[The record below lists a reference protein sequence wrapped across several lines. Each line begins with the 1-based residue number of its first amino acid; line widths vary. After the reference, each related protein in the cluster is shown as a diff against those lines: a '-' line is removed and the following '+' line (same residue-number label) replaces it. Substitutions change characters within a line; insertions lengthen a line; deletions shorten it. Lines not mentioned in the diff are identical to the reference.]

1 VDAYTWIHI
10 TCSVEDDQGDY
21 FFHLPLQAD
30 PGMGAWVHTVMFY
43 TIEHPA
49 PVYDCE
55 DFTHQLDFMA
65 QADGQR
71 QMVFFPETAWWLGF
85 DNNAPLMLPIT
96 GWSRNHDIS
105 TGTRDYDVR
114 GHITFTSG
122 REWTYWQYDHY
133 LTWATWDRDLE
144 WEEYLDWI
152 KPLYERHGG
161 EAVLALKKMTELQRR
176 HIYDENPQIY
186 FYLSGELP
194 QDEIG
199 AAAGITSRPPKLAYQ
214 DVVRFSQREFGD
226 WRVNDYLML
235 ESMRGEYKKVVKGMP
250 RKLGP
255 GSQLSVKLYEELYN
269 SVWVFHKRVEHAYVL
284 YTGVIA
290 VRDGDETLA
299 KEKLAEARAISAEV
313 IEVLQGME
321 KNYRYP
327 VDLLCREKPES
338 LTSYKY
344 GYLYEA
350 STGFFWTRRDDQL
363 ETLIQRT
370 FQSQEEK
377 WEEVP
382 EVLFYTDKDHIE
394 MIEPASETAADAIR
408 GFIPRLLYGLSGYS
422 PAGDKLTLCMAQDS
436 NENLL
441 PDPGAQDPVEM
452 AGDGATC
459 IWVSSAYSISV
470 SDSTGEIIGELGI
483 LDPVVTLTVRGS
495 GGQVTD
501 LEGGELVG
509 TVGSQAL
516 IGLVMTVGGI
526 DEEGVTNLLK
536 SVYEIPEGEDL
547 PLTLP
552 FSFRMTY
559 VKVEQ

>member
-1 VDAYTWIHI
+1 
-10 TCSVEDDQGDY
+10 
-21 FFHLPLQAD
+21 
-30 PGMGAWVHTVMFY
+30 
-43 TIEHPA
+43 
-49 PVYDCE
+49 
-55 DFTHQLDFMA
+55 
-65 QADGQR
+65 
-71 QMVFFPETAWWLGF
+71 
-85 DNNAPLMLPIT
+85 
-96 GWSRNHDIS
+96 
-105 TGTRDYDVR
+105 
-114 GHITFTSG
+114 
-122 REWTYWQYDHY
+122 
-133 LTWATWDRDLE
+133 
-144 WEEYLDWI
+144 
-152 KPLYERHGG
+152 
-161 EAVLALKKMTELQRR
+161 
-176 HIYDENPQIY
+176 
-186 FYLSGELP
+186 LSGELP

-199 AAAGITSRPPKLAYQ
+199 AAAGITSRPPKLAFQ
-214 DVVRFSQREFGD
+214 EVVRFSQREFGD
-226 WRVNDYLML
+226 WRANDYLML

-250 RKLGP
+250 KKLGP
-255 GSQLSVKLYEELYN
+255 GSALSVKLYEELYN
-269 SVWVFHKRVEHAYVL
+269 SIWVFHQRVEHAYVL
-284 YTGVIA
+284 YTGAIA
-290 VRDGDETLA
+290 VRDGDEALA

-344 GYLYEA
+344 GYLYET
-350 STGFFWTRRDDQL
+350 STGYFWTRRDDQL

-377 WEEVP
+377 WDQVP
-382 EVLFYTDKDHIE
+382 DVLFYTDKEHIE
-394 MIEPASETAADAIR
+394 IVEPASEVAADAIR
-408 GFIPRLLYGLSGYS
+408 GFIPRLLYGLSDYS
-422 PAGDKLTLCMAQDS
+422 PAGDRLTLCMAQDS

-452 AGDGATC
+452 ACDGATC
-459 IWVSSAYSISV
+459 VWASSAYSISV

-495 GGQVTD
+495 GGQATD

-547 PLTLP
+547 PPTLP

-559 VKVEQ
+559 VKVDL